1 MRESSLIEGTMDF
14 LRRGGGPA
22 VESVYQR
29 PVITAAG
36 VWRRA
41 LEKTCFIGIT
51 GSAGKTTTKE
61 LLHASLSLGSRCI
74 KSFDSD
80 NVLYPTARTLIR
92 VAPWTQYCV
101 QEVGL
106 STPGDFEPI
115 LRLLR
120 PRVGIVTTVGMD
132 HLRTREQVAEEKG
145 KLIACLPADGL
156 AVLNT
161 DDDLVAGMAS
171 RTSARVVTYGFGE
184 NADYCGE
191 VVSAA
196 WPSRLVM
203 RIRHRDT
210 VTVLVTRLLG
220 SYQGTNV
227 LAAIACAHSLGVPME
242 DIVAGIGSYRP
253 LLGRMSVHTTDRGI
267 TFIRDDFKAPAW
279 AFQSTLH
286 YMAEARAARK
296 VIVIGTISSH
306 GGSKREVRNYK
317 QALSSAAEAADQVLL
332 VGQRAQS
339 MLKRMGEAD
348 STARMHAFESV
359 RGASAWLGTYLR
371 PGDLVL
377 LKGSNR
383 ADHLARLALSVDR
396 QVECWRDRCG
406 WVKFCDH
413 CRLID
418 KPAAP

>member
-1 MRESSLIEGTMDF
+1 MREAGLINAAMD
-14 LRRGGGPA
+14 LIRRGGGPT
-22 VESVYQR
+22 VERIYQQ
-29 PVITAAG
+29 PVIAAAR

-41 LEKTCFIGIT
+41 LDNTCFIGIT

-61 LLHASLSLGSRCI
+61 LLHASLALGSRCI

-80 NVLYPTARTLIR
+80 NVLYPTARTLMR
-92 VAPWTQYCV
+92 VAPWTQFCV

-106 STPGDFEPI
+106 SKAGSFEPI
-115 LRLLR
+115 VRLLR
-120 PRVGIVTTVGMD
+120 ADVGVLTNIGMD
-132 HLRTREQVAEEKG
+132 HLRTREQVAEEKS

-161 DDDLVAGMAS
+161 DDELVAAMAS
-171 RTSARVVTYGFGE
+171 RTRARVVTYGFGG
-184 NADYCGE
+184 NPDYCGA
-191 VVSAA
+191 VVNHS

-203 RIRHRDT
+203 RIRHRDA
-210 VTVLVTRLLG
+210 VTLLETQLLG

-227 LAAIACAHSLGVPME
+227 LAAVACAHSLGAPMA
-242 DIVAGIGSYRP
+242 DIVEGIGSYRP

-267 TFIRDDFKAPAW
+267 TFIRDDFKATAW
-279 AFQSTLH
+279 AFQSALR
-286 YMAEARAARK
+286 YMAQARAVRK

-306 GGSKREVRNYK
+306 GSSSREIRNYK
-317 QALSSAAEAADQVLL
+317 EALSGGAESADQVLL
-332 VGQRAQS
+332 IGPRAQS
-339 MLKRMGEAD
+339 MLKRMPESD
-348 STARMHAFESV
+348 STARMHAFEFVRDASV
-359 RGASAWLGTYLR
+359 WLRQYLR

-396 QVECWRDRCG
+396 QVECWRVRCG
-406 WVKFCDH
+406 WVKFCDQ

-418 KPAAP
+418 QPASQ

>member
-1 MRESSLIEGTMDF
+1 MREPGLIEGAMDF

-22 VESVYQR
+22 VESIYQR

-36 VWRRA
+36 AWRRA
-41 LEKTCFIGIT
+41 LDKTCFIGIT

-61 LLHASLSLGSRCI
+61 LLHAALAIGSRCI

-80 NVLYPTARTLIR
+80 NVLYPTARTLMR

-106 STPGDFEPI
+106 SAPDAFEPI

-120 PRVGIVTTVGMD
+120 PRVGIVTNIGMD
-132 HLRTREQVAEEKG
+132 HLRTQKQVAEAKG

-161 DDDLVAGMAS
+161 DDELVAGMAS
-171 RTSARVVTYGFGE
+171 RTSARVVTYGFGK

-191 VVSAA
+191 VVSAS

-203 RIRHRDT
+203 HIRHRDT
-210 VTVLVTRLLG
+210 ETLLVTRLLG

-227 LAAIACAHSLGVPME
+227 LAAIACAHSLGVPMA
-242 DIVAGIGSYRP
+242 DIVAGIGGHRP
-253 LLGRMSVHTTDRGI
+253 LLGRMSVHTTDGGI

-279 AFQSTLH
+279 AFQSALR

-306 GGSKREVRNYK
+306 GGSKKEIRNYQ
-317 QALSSAAEAADQVLL
+317 QALSTAAEAADQVLL
-332 VGQRAQS
+332 VGPRAQS
-339 MLKRMGEAD
+339 RLKRMGERE
-348 STARMHAFESV
+348 STARIHAFESV
-359 RGASAWLGTYLR
+359 RDASAWLGKYLR

-396 QVECWRDRCG
+396 QVQCWRDRCG

-418 KPAAP
+418 KPALP

>member
-1 MRESSLIEGTMDF
+1 MA
-14 LRRGGGPA
+14 P
-22 VESVYQR
+22 
-29 PVITAAG
+29 
-36 VWRRA
+36 
-41 LEKTCFIGIT
+41 
-51 GSAGKTTTKE
+51 
-61 LLHASLSLGSRCI
+61 GSRCI

-80 NVLYPTARTLIR
+80 NILYPTARTLMR

-106 STPGDFEPI
+106 SEAGNFEPI

-120 PRVGIVTTVGMD
+120 PRVGVVTNIGMD
-132 HLRTREQVAEEKG
+132 HLRSREQVAEEKG
-145 KLIACLPADGL
+145 KLIGCLPADGL

-161 DDDLVAGMAS
+161 DDELVAGMAS
-171 RTSARVVTYGFGE
+171 RTQARVVTYGFDKD
-184 NADYCGE
+184 ADYCGE
-191 VVSAA
+191 VVDHS

-203 RIRHRDT
+203 RIRHRDAST
-210 VTVLVTRLLG
+210 LLETQLLG
-220 SYQGTNV
+220 AYQGTNV
-227 LAAIACAHSLGVPME
+227 LAAVACAHSLGTPMA

-253 LLGRMSVHTTDRGI
+253 LLGRMSVHTTQRGI
-267 TFIRDDFKAPAW
+267 TFIRDDFKATAW
-279 AFQSTLH
+279 VLQSVLR

-306 GGSKREVRNYK
+306 GGSGSKEIRNYK
-317 QALSSAAEAADQVLL
+317 QALSAAAEAADQVLL
-332 VGQRAQS
+332 IGPRAQS
-339 MLKRMGEAD
+339 ILKRMGAAD
-348 STARMHAFESV
+348 SAARMHAFEFV
-359 RGASAWLGTYLR
+359 REASTWLGEYLR

-396 QVECWRDRCG
+396 QVQCWRVRCG

-418 KPAAP
+418 RPASQ

>member
-1 MRESSLIEGTMDF
+1 MREANLVEGAVDF

-22 VESVYQR
+22 LESVYQQ
-29 PVITAAG
+29 PVITAAT

-61 LLHASLSLGSRCI
+61 LLHEALSLGSRCI

-80 NVLYPTARTLIR
+80 NVLYPTARTLMR

-106 STPGDFEPI
+106 SLPGHFEPI

-120 PRVGIVTTVGMD
+120 PRVGVVTNIGMD
-132 HLRTREQVAEEKG
+132 HLRTREQVAQEKG
-145 KLIACLPADGL
+145 KLIACLPAEGL

-161 DDDLVAGMAS
+161 DDELVAGMAA
-171 RTSARVVTYGFGE
+171 RTAARVVTYGFGQ

-191 VVSAA
+191 VLSAS

-203 RIRHRDT
+203 RIRHRDA
-210 VTVLVTRLLG
+210 VTLLVTRLLG

-227 LAAIACAHSLGVPME
+227 LAAVACAHSLGVPMA

-253 LLGRMSVHTTDRGI
+253 LLGRMSVHTTGRGI

-279 AFQSTLH
+279 AFQSSLR
-286 YMAEARAARK
+286 YMAEAHAARK
-296 VIVIGTISSH
+296 VIVIGTISNH
-306 GGSKREVRNYK
+306 GGSTKEIRNYK
-317 QALSSAAEAADQVLL
+317 QALSSAAQAADQVLL
-332 VGQRAQS
+332 VGPRALS
-339 MLKRMGEAD
+339 ILKRMREAD
-348 STARMHAFESV
+348 SIARMHAFESV
-359 RGASAWLGTYLR
+359 RDASAWLGQYLQS
-371 PGDLVL
+371 GDLVL

-383 ADHLARLALSVDR
+383 VDHLARLALSVDR